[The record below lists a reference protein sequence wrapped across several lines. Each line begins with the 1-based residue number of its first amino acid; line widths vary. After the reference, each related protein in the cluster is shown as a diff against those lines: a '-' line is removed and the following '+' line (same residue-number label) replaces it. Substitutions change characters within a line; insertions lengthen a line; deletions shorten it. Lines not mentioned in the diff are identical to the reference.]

1 MVETDPFSRTQSD
14 IKQKDAKSKRTYEK
28 VYREVML
35 GGGHINSDMQQ
46 FLEMDKK
53 VLRFFAIMDDL
64 GTPQFERRPF
74 IVMFFLWFI
83 GGEFV
88 RQDPPFE
95 LSGLIDVFL
104 EAVSG
109 AKKVSD
115 SCLAL
120 EHPLLA

>member
-1 MVETDPFSRTQSD
+1 
-14 IKQKDAKSKRTYEK
+14 
-28 VYREVML
+28 
-35 GGGHINSDMQQ
+35 
-46 FLEMDKK
+46 
-53 VLRFFAIMDDL
+53 
-64 GTPQFERRPF
+64 
-74 IVMFFLWFI
+74 MFFLWFI